1 MKIYIGKDI
10 KLFICCYMK
19 KILLSLICSFVFMGI
34 YAQNQQA
41 KVVLKNGTELIGKI
55 ISIEPSESVTIIVA
69 GVKSEIRMTDVA
81 RIETNDD
88 SKSNDNTS
96 VSKEYALLRELV
108 ESSDLEKEFSEHLT
122 LVYGNLECF
131 SNENNSFQL
140 NLEFPNLKIEGEVFE
155 QYAKSRESG
164 WANEFNKEIE
174 EAKDVFI
181 SKWNKKM
188 KGIRA
193 KNNNADLTMNLFIHD
208 MDLGS
213 NAAAIW
219 GLRTIDGG
227 ASMSGYLELVDNN
240 SNKVLSIVRINDIK
254 GLGNNGFTFFKEG
267 NRLKKVFE
275 KLATKMAEDAR

>member
-1 MKIYIGKDI
+1 
-10 KLFICCYMK
+10 MK
-19 KILLSLICSFVFMGI
+19 KIVLTLFCSFVFMGI
-34 YAQNQQA
+34 HAQNQQA

-55 ISIEPSESVTIIVA
+55 ISIEPSESVNIIVA
-69 GVKSEIRMTDVA
+69 GVESEIRMTDVA

-88 SKSNDNTS
+88 SISNEKTG

-108 ESSDLEKEFSEHLT
+108 ESSDLEKDFSEHLT

-131 SNENNSFQL
+131 SNVNNSFLL
-140 NLEFPNLKIEGEVFE
+140 NMDFPNLKIEGEAFE

-164 WANEFNKEIE
+164 WVNEFNQEIE
-174 EAKDVFI
+174 VAKDAFI

-193 KNNNADLTMNLFIHD
+193 KNNNADLTMNLFIQD

-227 ASMSGYLELVDNN
+227 ASISGYLELVDNN

-254 GLGNNGFTFFKEG
+254 GLGNNGFTFYKEG

-275 KLATKMAEDAR
+275 KLATKMAEDAK